1 MRSCSLQNHARF
13 LLISPFENLTA
24 FLRKRNQWID
34 LLLSNGIY
42 KWWAL
47 AVVQLS
53 ILLVGVDSTITNLAL
68 PSITKSFD
76 ENVST
81 SEWVISVFFISVALA
96 LPAAGKFSD
105 IFGRRFVFVSGFA
118 LFTIASALCGFAPNI
133 YILITMRI
141 IQGFGGAALLA
152 NSNVISLAVFPL
164 KQHGLA
170 LGINGTVYSIG
181 YALGFTL
188 GGQLIH
194 SFGWRSIFY
203 LNVPTG
209 IIAICLGLVVLE
221 EKLLQSSDN
230 KLQQFSFDYLGFI
243 FSAFG
248 IGGTL
253 AAVVLLTSGS
263 DFSFPLLLLLVSGI
277 ISLLLFVFY
286 ELKRIDPLLDIR
298 LFEIVEFS
306 RGAFTRL
313 LNNAI
318 VAACTFA
325 IPFFTQTILKFT
337 PFQSGMI
344 MLPYAL
350 GLAIVG
356 PISGRL
362 SDRYGPRWLTTLGFI
377 SGGVA
382 LMWLDSIGG
391 SFHST
396 PNITPMITKTI
407 VAMFLLGSA
416 SGLFVSPNNSASL
429 DAVPLNRTGTASGV
443 IWSVSF
449 IGSAFGTAY
458 GAAILHNVIS
468 EGVSAFVYLRAQS
481 LLFHTLIIFS
491 FIGGYLSFT
500 RVKQPRSSR

>member
-1 MRSCSLQNHARF
+1 MSR
-13 LLISPFENLTA
+13 
-24 FLRKRNQWID
+24 
-34 LLLSNGIY
+34 GIY

-76 ENVST
+76 VNVST
-81 SEWVISVFFISVALA
+81 SQWVISVFFISVALA
-96 LPAAGKFSD
+96 LPAAGRFSD
-105 IFGRRFVFVSGFA
+105 IFGRRSVFVSGFA
-118 LFTIASALCGFAPNI
+118 LFTIASALCGLAPNI
-133 YILITMRI
+133 YLLILMRVV
-141 IQGFGGAALLA
+141 QGFGGAALLA

-209 IIAICLGLVVLE
+209 IFAILLGLFVLE
-221 EKLLQSSDN
+221 ENLLESKAN
-230 KLQQFSFDYLGFI
+230 KLQKFSFDYPGFL
-243 FSAFG
+243 FSAIG
-248 IGGTL
+248 IGGTM
-253 AAVVLLTSGS
+253 AAVVMITSAKTV
-263 DFSFPLLLLLVSGI
+263 PYQLILLLLFGL
-277 ISLLLFVFY
+277 ISLLLFVFF
-286 ELKRIDPLLDIR
+286 ELNNKSPLLDVR
-298 LFEIVEFS
+298 LFKIVEFS

-337 PFQSGMI
+337 AFQSGMI

-377 SGGVA
+377 SGGIS

-391 SFHST
+391 SLHS
-396 PNITPMITKTI
+396 NLNVTPMIVKTI
-407 VAMFLLGSA
+407 VAMFMLGSA

-468 EGVSAFVYLRAQS
+468 GGVPAFVYLKAQS
-481 LLFHTLIIFS
+481 LLFHTLIILS

-500 RVKQPRSSR
+500 RIKKSRPSD

>member
-1 MRSCSLQNHARF
+1 MLIAKKFQKFRNLTNF
-13 LLISPFENLTA
+13 LLN
-24 FLRKRNQWID
+24 RKHWID
-34 LLLSNGIY
+34 DLLANDSY

-53 ILLVGVDSTITNLAL
+53 ILLVGVDSTISNLAL
-68 PSITKSFD
+68 PDITKSFS
-76 ENVST
+76 VSVSM
-81 SEWVISVFFISVALA
+81 SEWVISVFFISIALA
-96 LPAAGKFSD
+96 LPAAGRFSD
-105 IFGRRFVFVSGFA
+105 IFGRKSVFVFGFI
-118 LFTIASALCGFAPNI
+118 LYTLASAFCGLAPNI
-133 YILITMRI
+133 YILILMRTL
-141 IQGFGGAALLA
+141 QGFGGAALLA

-170 LGINGTVYSIG
+170 LGINGTVFSIG

-194 SFGWRSIFY
+194 SFGWRSIFF

-209 IIAICLGLVVLE
+209 LLAIVLGLFILE
-221 EKLLQSSDN
+221 EKVMEIGEN
-230 KLQQFSFDYLGFI
+230 KSHKFSFDLPGFI
-243 FSAFG
+243 LSAFG
-248 IGGTL
+248 IGGTM
-253 AAVVLLTSGS
+253 VSIVILTSS
-263 DFSFPLLLLLVSGI
+263 KYLSYPLLLLLVLGI
-277 ISLLLFVFY
+277 ISIVAFVFV
-286 ELKRIDPLLDIR
+286 ELRSSAPLIDVR
-298 LFEIVEFS
+298 LFHIVEFS

-313 LNNAI
+313 LNNGI

-337 PFQSGMI
+337 AYQSGLV

-356 PISGRL
+356 PLAGRL

-377 SGGVA
+377 SGGVS
-382 LMWLDSIGG
+382 LMWLNSIGTSLHS
-391 SFHST
+391 SFNVSS
-396 PNITPMITKTI
+396 MVTKTI

-429 DAVPLNRTGTASGV
+429 DAVPLSRTGTASGV

-458 GAAILHNVIS
+458 GASVLRNVIS
-468 EGVSAFVYLRAQS
+468 DGASPLIYLEAQS
-481 LLFHTLIIFS
+481 FLFQTLIVLS

-500 RVKQPRSSR
+500 RSKSTRLASK

>member
-1 MRSCSLQNHARF
+1 M
-13 LLISPFENLTA
+13 
-24 FLRKRNQWID
+24 
-34 LLLSNGIY
+34 SNDIY

-68 PSITKSFD
+68 PDITKSF
-76 ENVST
+76 EVNVTT
-81 SEWVISVFFISVALA
+81 SEWVISIFFIAVALA
-96 LPAAGKFSD
+96 LPAAGRFSD
-105 IFGRRFVFVSGFA
+105 IFGRRSVFVSGFA
-118 LFTIASALCGFAPNI
+118 LFTVASALCGLAPNI
-133 YILITMRI
+133 YVLIFMRA

-209 IIAICLGLVVLE
+209 LLAICLGLFILDE
-221 EKLLQSSDN
+221 SLLQAQANNNSHN
-230 KLQQFSFDYLGFI
+230 FSFDIQGFI
-243 FSAFG
+243 FSAIG
-248 IGGTL
+248 IGGTM
-253 AAVVLLTSGS
+253 AAVVMLTSAKS
-263 DFSFPLLLLLVSGI
+263 FSYPLLSLLILGI
-277 ISLLLFVFY
+277 ISLFLFVFV
-286 ELKRIDPLLDIR
+286 ELRNKSPLLDVK
-298 LFEIVEFS
+298 LFKIIEFS
-306 RGAFTRL
+306 RGALTRL

-318 VAACTFA
+318 VASCTFA
-325 IPFFTQTILKFT
+325 IPFFTQTVLKFT
-337 PFQSGMI
+337 AFQSGLI

-377 SGGVA
+377 SGGVS
-382 LMWLDSIGG
+382 LIWLNSIGG
-391 SFHST
+391 STHSSVHVS
-396 PNITPMITKTI
+396 PMIFKTI
-407 VAMFLLGSA
+407 IAMFLLGSA

-458 GAAILHNVIS
+458 GAAILHNVLS
-468 EGVSAFVYLRAQS
+468 GDVSSMNYLRVQS
-481 LLFHTLIIFS
+481 FLFQTLII
-491 FIGGYLSFT
+491 LSFVGAFLCYT
-500 RVKQPRSSR
+500 RSKSSKKLA

>member
-1 MRSCSLQNHARF
+1 MSR
-13 LLISPFENLTA
+13 
-24 FLRKRNQWID
+24 
-34 LLLSNGIY
+34 GIY

-76 ENVST
+76 VNVST
-81 SEWVISVFFISVALA
+81 SQWVISVFFISVALA
-96 LPAAGKFSD
+96 LPAAGRFSD
-105 IFGRRFVFVSGFA
+105 IFGRRSVFVSGFA
-118 LFTIASALCGFAPNI
+118 LFTIASALCGLAPNI
-133 YILITMRI
+133 YLLILMRVV
-141 IQGFGGAALLA
+141 QGFGGAALLA

-209 IIAICLGLVVLE
+209 IFAILLGLFVLE
-221 EKLLQSSDN
+221 ENLLESKAN
-230 KLQQFSFDYLGFI
+230 KLQKFSFDYPGFL
-243 FSAFG
+243 FSAIG
-248 IGGTL
+248 IGGTM
-253 AAVVLLTSGS
+253 AAVVMITSAKTV
-263 DFSFPLLLLLVSGI
+263 PYQLILLLLFGL
-277 ISLLLFVFY
+277 ISLLLFVFF
-286 ELKRIDPLLDIR
+286 ELNNKSPLLDVR
-298 LFEIVEFS
+298 LFKIVEFS

-337 PFQSGMI
+337 AFQSGMI

-377 SGGVA
+377 SGGIS
-382 LMWLDSIGG
+382 LIWLDSIGG
-391 SFHST
+391 SLHS
-396 PNITPMITKTI
+396 NLNVTPMIVKTI
-407 VAMFLLGSA
+407 VAMFMLGSA

-468 EGVSAFVYLRAQS
+468 GGVPAFVYLKAQS
-481 LLFHTLIIFS
+481 LLFHTLIILS

-500 RVKQPRSSR
+500 RIKKSRPSD